1 MVDILDKDLCGKLR
15 DVVNSTNLFYEDAD
29 ERKIYSPICAMMDR
43 VDESME
49 YIFSHSD
56 IPANKNELILV
67 LHHISIVVGAVKEL
81 FIKLGLDYNFI
92 ERGLPRY
99 LQDICKQEPFY
110 LALEQIPSD
119 DTVFE
124 YVRSISFAHPL
135 NTSRAHLAKQ
145 IKADHCSPFL
155 LLDEVACGKNC
166 FGICVYSTLS
176 NDVFHIKIPYDALIA
191 YVYERFNLISY
202 IINALKK
209 KIENKEKLWKE
220 RKVKRDG
227 TPTEVLQDI
236 LSIQE
241 ERYERTY
248 EVRSLISIFTS
259 PCTLQENQESLNKLR
274 KAIVDIIP
282 ALCDA
287 TDNMDSEQFYSLSD
301 KIIDV
306 YPKKT
311 YGMFFYHMEKIFAYL
326 DTDVHLSDKSW
337 GLQQAEEFSKE
348 FAKKWV
354 KIDINTMDDEE
365 IKVLVMAACYL
376 EAQEQEREAN
386 DRKN

>member
-15 DVVNSTNLFYEDAD
+15 DVVNSTNLFYEDAV

-43 VDESME
+43 VDESMD
-49 YIFSHSD
+49 YILAHTD
-56 IPANKNELILV
+56 VPKTNDELLLV
-67 LHHISIVVGAVKEL
+67 LNHISILTDAIKRL
-81 FIKLGLDYNFI
+81 FERLKLGYEEI
-92 ERGLPRY
+92 EKDLPKH
-99 LQDICKQEPFY
+99 LQCICTTEPFNF
-110 LALEQIPSD
+110 EPDQIPRD

-124 YVRSISFAHPL
+124 YIRSISFAHPL
-135 NTSRAHLAKQ
+135 DTNRGWLIKQ
-145 IKADHCSPFL
+145 IHDDHCSPFL
-155 LLDEVACGKNC
+155 MMDRALCYKDHVGVY
-166 FGICVYSTLS
+166 VYSTKSPDIFSIQFPYSILLS
-176 NDVFHIKIPYDALIA
+176 YAFERFKLIA
-191 YVYERFNLISY
+191 Y
-202 IINALKK
+202 IIDALKQ

-311 YGMFFYHMEKIFAYL
+311 YGMFFYHMEKIFSYL
-326 DTDVHLSDKSW
+326 DTGVHPSDKIW
-337 GLQQAEEFSKE
+337 GLRQADEFSKE

-354 KIDINTMDDEE
+354 KIDVNTMDDEE

-376 EAQEQEREAN
+376 EAQEQNQGA
-386 DRKN
+386 